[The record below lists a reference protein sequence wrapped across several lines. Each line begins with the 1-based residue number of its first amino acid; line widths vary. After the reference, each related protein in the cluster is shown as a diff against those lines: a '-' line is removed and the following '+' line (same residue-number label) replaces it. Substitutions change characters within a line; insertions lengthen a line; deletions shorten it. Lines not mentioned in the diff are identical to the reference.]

1 MSAQPSTAV
10 QSWAKAIA
18 EAERKFTEIAVPD
31 GNLVT
36 FQREAMFA
44 MQRIGADAT
53 MQKCEYNSVRNS
65 LINVAAVGLTLNP
78 AMRLAYLVPR
88 NDREKGML
96 CCLDISYI
104 GLVKIAT
111 DSGGVRAVSAT
122 IVRKNDPFVFR
133 GAFAAPDHAYDPFA
147 TAAQRGEIIG
157 VYSTALLPSGVTQID
172 AIGMEE
178 INKIRSM
185 SKAKSG
191 PWFDWEEEMIKKSVL
206 KRASKLWPRT
216 ERLSKAEEVLNEHQ
230 GNEATID
237 GATGE
242 VIPMPQSKSKPA
254 ATIDNET
261 GEIIN
266 KESAPAATGTPSPAT
281 TTGGAAPDASAG
293 AGKPMSPSQGK
304 LIYAKLK
311 NAGLTMVDLE
321 ARYPG
326 KCINMELAKEG
337 LSLFSMS
344 EINGVIAWIE
354 EAKD

>member
-133 GAFAAPDHAYDPFA
+133 GAFEKPDHAYDPFA
-147 TAAQRGEIIG
+147 TVEQRGEIIG

-172 AIGMEE
+172 TLSMEE
-178 INKIRSM
+178 IAKIRTM

-216 ERLSKAEEVLNEHQ
+216 ERLSQAEQILNEHQ
-230 GNEATID
+230 GNEKTID
-237 GATGE
+237 GSAE
-242 VIPMPQSKSKPA
+242 VIQMPQSKSRPV
-254 ATIDNET
+254 TIDAST
-261 GEIIN
+261 GEIIEP
-266 KESAPAATGTPSPAT
+266 KSAPAAPSASSSSESSSGAAV
-281 TTGGAAPDASAG
+281 GGAAADAVPQ
-293 AGKPMSPSQGK
+293 PMKPSQAN
-304 LIYAKLK
+304 IIRAKLK
-311 NAGLTMVDLE
+311 NAALTEVDLE
-321 ARYPG
+321 AAFQG
-326 KCINMELAKEG
+326 KSLEPKAGKELFAFGEFAALVEWISKNAKG
-337 LSLFSMS
+337 
-344 EINGVIAWIE
+344 
-354 EAKD
+354 